1 MYADVQNEGFY
12 IGKEPVRAQ
21 IDVTQGWSF
30 DLAVVATI
38 LFFLGVLPFGFAMG
52 YISETSLKPRGSAA
66 ATPRAN
72 APLLN
77 LP

>member
-1 MYADVQNEGFY
+1 MYADVQNEGFFV
-12 IGKEPVRAQ
+12 GKEPARVK

-30 DLAVVATI
+30 DLAVVSTI

-52 YISETSLKPRGSAA
+52 YISETSLKPRMA